1 MGKGLLAERT
11 RAFALATMK
20 LADKLPHNA
29 SGRVIQNQFLRCGT
43 SVGANYRAA
52 MRGKSP
58 ADCVAKLGI
67 VEEEADES
75 IYWMDLMVD
84 GGLLP
89 VNEVSELRKE
99 ADEILAMTVASIRT
113 IKANHKKT

>member
-1 MGKGLLAERT
+1 
-11 RAFALATMK
+11 
-20 LADKLPHNA
+20 
-29 SGRVIQNQFLRCGT
+29 
-43 SVGANYRAA
+43 
-52 MRGKSP
+52 MRGKSL

-113 IKANHKKT
+113 IKANHKKP